1 MIVYDIVN
9 DNQFSKFKTFF
20 ENPETYGY
28 GGTEDELKHNIQKVF
43 DEDKEMSAVFRTL
56 ESDDEQDKEYNSN
69 TNMLDTSN
77 TKTVG
82 ARDDDSI
89 KIGYQKTLEGDY

>member
-1 MIVYDIVN
+1 
-9 DNQFSKFKTFF
+9 
-20 ENPETYGY
+20 
-28 GGTEDELKHNIQKVF
+28 
-43 DEDKEMSAVFRTL
+43 MSAVFRTMDSVEL
-56 ESDDEQDKEYNSN
+56 PDKDDYNSN
-69 TNMLDTSN
+69 ANMLDN